1 MCHTI
6 VDRLNFSE
14 INKLHLPFEK
24 LLGVSGDNQIMV
36 FLLTEFY
43 CLVMTIL
50 KPGERLIVYKY
61 NANELLEKI
70 EGLCMAIMKH
80 YINKVLY

>member
-1 MCHTI
+1 
-6 VDRLNFSE
+6 
-14 INKLHLPFEK
+14 
-24 LLGVSGDNQIMV
+24 
-36 FLLTEFY
+36 
-43 CLVMTIL
+43 MTML
-50 KPGERLIVYKY
+50 KPGKRLVVYKY